1 MTTFVE
7 LFSAH
12 HRYCDGLFADAENAA
27 EARDWGACLAAAESF
42 GAALEA
48 HFAAEEDGL
57 FPAFEGKT
65 GMTQGPTRVMRM
77 EHAQIRQLQGQLIE
91 AARASKADAFQSV
104 AETLL
109 IMMEQHNMKEE
120 NILYPMCD
128 QHVGGDAE
136 LRARLVEMLQT
147 PEGTA

>member
-1 MTTFVE
+1 M
-7 LFSAH
+7 
-12 HRYCDGLFADAENAA
+12 
-27 EARDWGACLAAAESF
+27 
-42 GAALEA
+42 
-48 HFAAEEDGL
+48 
-57 FPAFEGKT
+57 
-65 GMTQGPTRVMRM
+65 
-77 EHAQIRQLQGQLIE
+77 QGQLID

>member
-27 EARDWGACLAAAESF
+27 EARDWGACLAAAEGF

-77 EHAQIRQLQGQLIE
+77 EHAQIRQLQGQLID

-109 IMMEQHNMKEE
+109 NMKEE